1 MKGKTRTASQRCAT
15 NGAPYEVFVA
25 EVSRPPH
32 CLGAA
37 VYAFRHPSTKWPGH
51 ACGLGIAHFG
61 SRLAIAALL
70 CLWPGLSAAQSLPGQ
85 STGKWDVHAFGAVAD
100 GRRPDT
106 APINAAIRSC
116 SRSGGGTVEFGPGTY
131 LVGTIELMSNVTL
144 DLRRGATVLGS
155 PDLRDYRSISRTSE
169 GRSSALI
176 TAEGQENVAIVGEG
190 TIDGNGR
197 SFVFQPPEP
206 HPAGF
211 FDAAATRQGT
221 SFYERN
227 QQNRDGPDRM
237 RDRPGILALF
247 LECRNVTLRGITVI
261 DAPNWCIHLACSR
274 SVELSHL
281 TVRNSLR
288 IPNADAIDLG
298 ACSDVRVTDCN
309 LEAGDDGIAISP
321 CSDGFRSAIAENI
334 LVSHCVIASRSA
346 AVRLGWAAK
355 DIRNVRFEHLTIVN
369 SNRAIGIFVR
379 GRASIE
385 NISFSDVSIQTHLVD
400 GAWWGLGEPVHIS
413 VVPYNFKGPMG
424 HVADVQ
430 FQGVTATSEAPIVLY
445 GGERGGIRDVTFR
458 GCSLSLRRS
467 PLDRYYGGNL
477 DLRPVTP
484 DSQGVAKRNLAGLL
498 AVNVNGLELK
508 DFRIAWIGEPSA
520 FFFAGVEADGCSAMT
535 FEELRSPGPHRGAP
549 SILEDGRVVEP

>member
-1 MKGKTRTASQRCAT
+1 MRG
-15 NGAPYEVFVA
+15 
-25 EVSRPPH
+25 
-32 CLGAA
+32 
-37 VYAFRHPSTKWPGH
+37 PSH
-51 ACGLGIAHFG
+51 ACRAGLARFG

-70 CLWPGLSAAQSLPGQ
+70 YPWPGPAVAQSLPGQ
-85 STGKWDVHAFGAVAD
+85 STGTWDVRTFGAVGD
-100 GRRPDT
+100 GRRLDT
-106 APINAAIRSC
+106 ASINAAIRSC
-116 SRSGGGTVEFGPGTY
+116 SRSGGGIIELGPGTY
-131 LVGTIELMSNVTL
+131 RVGTIELLSNVTL
-144 DLRRGATVLGS
+144 DLRKGATVLAS
-155 PDLRDYRSISRTSE
+155 SDLRDYRSISRSSE

-176 TAEGQENVAIVGEG
+176 LAEGQENVAIVGEG

-197 SFVFQPPEP
+197 SFVVQPLEP

-211 FDAAATRQGT
+211 FDAAATRQGAR
-221 SFYERN
+221 FYERN
-227 QQNRDGPDRM
+227 QENRDGPDRM

-247 LECRNVTLRGITVI
+247 LECRNVTLRGVTVV
-261 DAPNWCIHLACSR
+261 DAPNWCLHLACSR
-274 SVELSHL
+274 SVELSRL

-321 CSDGFRSAIAENI
+321 CSDGFRSGVAENI
-334 LVSHCVIASRSA
+334 QVSRCMIASRSA

-379 GRASIE
+379 GPESIE
-385 NISFSDVSIQTHLVD
+385 DISFSDVSIQTHLVD

-413 VVPYNFKGPMG
+413 VVPYHFKGSLG
-424 HVADVQ
+424 HVAGVH
-430 FQGVTATSEAPIVLY
+430 FEGVTASSEAPIVLY
-445 GGERGGIRDVTFR
+445 SRERGGIRDVTFR
-458 GCSLSLRRS
+458 GCSLSLKRS

-484 DSQGVAKRNLAGLL
+484 DSQGIAKRDLAGLL
-498 AVNVNGLELK
+498 AVNVDSLTLK
-508 DFRIAWIGEPSA
+508 DFRIAWIGKPSA
-520 FFFAGVEADGCSAMT
+520 FFFAGMEADGCGAIT
-535 FEELRSPGPHRGAP
+535 AETLRSPGPHRGEP